1 MRLNVVLFE
10 KFTARECFY
19 VFIFHGIFVLVNCEH
34 SSTRYNSVIF
44 TWYERTAVGN
54 SLHVRSNF
62 WCLIMTSTKL
72 MQYVCVTSFL

>member
-1 MRLNVVLFE
+1 MLLVFLESLQPENVF
-10 KFTARECFY
+10 
-19 VFIFHGIFVLVNCEH
+19 VFIFHETFVLVNCEH
-34 SSTRYNSVIF
+34 SCKPYNSLIF
-44 TWYERTAVGN
+44 TWYERAAVGN